1 MDGVEIVVCEASG
14 EASFGGS
21 RLYLSN
27 REKVSRFS
35 GVITDYSVEVSRRI
49 KEQFQNGKD
58 YYPLHGQRLMVLPD
72 SAADRPNRESLGW
85 HNSKVYLG

>member
-21 RLYLSN
+21 RRYLSN

-35 GVITDYSVEVSRRI
+35 GVITSMRPHGHRHITTTQIYVKVED
-49 KEQFQNGKD
+49 K
-58 YYPLHGQRLMVLPD
+58 VLRKTL
-72 SAADRPNRESLGW
+72 ANM
-85 HNSKVYLG
+85 